1 MIDLLLPLAGAL
13 AAVVAMLGGWL
24 SLRAD
29 RLAEDPQVEH
39 RRRRLRGPGTGTI
52 LVVATLTGA
61 FGVGWPGTDALPLL
75 AIALLLG
82 GVGLLGDRR
91 RVRPSARVGAEAA
104 AGLAAV
110 VVGLDTAITGTE
122 MTSAVLVVAFVL
134 ITVESVRL
142 LDSAPRAA
150 PVVVAPV
157 VVALALLAHGGG
169 QTGTGL
175 LAAGLAGGLVGL
187 IAAGTRR
194 PFWLGESGALFS
206 GFLLAGLFLDVAPTT
221 APPLRLAVVLPLAAI
236 PLLNMATV
244 TIDRLQRRC
253 PLTRRRPDGFPH
265 RLRAM
270 GLSWPAALGVL
281 GGLQAAVAAG
291 AVLADRGF
299 VPLALPVVVAVVSF
313 GLLVS
318 AHARRVHMRSAP
330 GTSLGVRLGGAALVV
345 LIGAL
350 VAPAA
355 LALLTSRAGLTRGAL
370 AVERGME
377 AARQGDVEAAAEAFN
392 QAQTA
397 FATASARLESPLAT
411 PGLAVPVLGPNLASV
426 RTISATAADL
436 TRTGAAVTA
445 AAPRSLNF
453 VGGRAPLEEIRE
465 LEPSLAAAAG
475 SLRRAQISVDGLEQA
490 YLLPVLRDQVAAF
503 DGQLRQAADDA
514 EVAAQALAVLP
525 EILGGDGM
533 RRYFLMVQNN
543 AELRATGGFMGNY
556 GELVVEDGRIRLERI
571 GRPQDLNEA
580 GPPVKSLVA
589 PDDYLTR
596 YRRFE
601 VANTWQNVNLSPD
614 LPTVGQVIAGL
625 YPQSGGDPID
635 GVIVV
640 DPVGLAG
647 FLRLIGPIEVAPWP
661 APLTSDNVVDVTLN
675 RAYVEFDD
683 NNDRI
688 DFLGDVAEVVAD
700 TFSRSDLG
708 GPSGIFNALGEP
720 ARGGHLAAW
729 FTRPEE
735 QALADRADFAARVEP
750 VTSDSLMVINQNA
763 GGNKIDYYLRRQ
775 VSYQAQL
782 VPDGDQ
788 FRVSGRL
795 RVDMENQAPSD
806 GLPDYVIG
814 PFDSRFE
821 AGENH
826 SYVSLYSPLNL
837 AGARWE
843 GEPLALEAERELGRN
858 VYSAFL
864 SIPAGA
870 TRTLEVELE
879 GGLTSLPGGWYE
891 LDLLHQPLLVA
902 GRVSAKIEVPDGWRI
917 SEVVGATLSD
927 ARHAVVDLTLGRDA
941 SVRLR
946 VTPDG

>member
-1 MIDLLLPLAGAL
+1 
-13 AAVVAMLGGWL
+13 
-24 SLRAD
+24 
-29 RLAEDPQVEH
+29 
-39 RRRRLRGPGTGTI
+39 
-52 LVVATLTGA
+52 
-61 FGVGWPGTDALPLL
+61 
-75 AIALLLG
+75 
-82 GVGLLGDRR
+82 
-91 RVRPSARVGAEAA
+91 
-104 AGLAAV
+104 
-110 VVGLDTAITGTE
+110 VVGLDTAVTGTE
-122 MTSAVLVVAFVL
+122 VTSALLVVAFVVV
-134 ITVESVRL
+134 TVESVRL
-142 LDSAPRAA
+142 HDSAPRAA
-150 PVVVAPV
+150 AVVVAPP
-157 VVALALLAHGGG
+157 VVALALLAHGSG

-175 LAAGLAGGLVGL
+175 LAAALAGGLVGL

-194 PFWLGESGALFS
+194 PFWLGESGALFL
-206 GFLLAGLFLDVAPTT
+206 GLLLAGLFLDVAPST
-221 APPLRLAVVLPLAAI
+221 APPLSLAVVLPLAAI
-236 PLLNMATV
+236 PLVNMATV
-244 TIDRLQRRC
+244 VIDRLRRRR
-253 PLTRRRPDGFPH
+253 PLTQRRPDGFPH

-281 GGLQAAVAAG
+281 GGLQAAVAAT

-299 VPLALPVVVAVVSF
+299 VPLALPVVVAAVVSF
-313 GLLVS
+313 GLLAS
-318 AHARRVHMRSAP
+318 ARARRVHKHKAA
-330 GTSLGVRLGGAALVV
+330 GASLVVRLGGAALVV

-350 VAPAA
+350 VMPAA
-355 LALLTSRAGLTRGAL
+355 LALLTNRAELTGGAL
-370 AVERGME
+370 AIERGME
-377 AARQGDVEAAAEAFN
+377 AARQGDAEAATKAFD
-392 QAQTA
+392 QAQRA
-397 FATASARLESPLAT
+397 FATASDRLESPLAT

-465 LEPSLAAAAG
+465 LEPTLTAAAG
-475 SLRRAQISVDGLEQA
+475 TLRRAQISVDGLEQA

-525 EILGGDGM
+525 EILGGDGT

-543 AELRATGGFMGNY
+543 AELRATGGFLGNY
-556 GELVVEDGRIRLERI
+556 GELVAEDGRIRLERI
-571 GRPQDLNEA
+571 GRPRELNLA
-580 GPPVKSLVA
+580 GPAVKALVA
-589 PDDYLTR
+589 PDDYLAR

-675 RAYVEFDD
+675 RAYLELDD

-688 DFLGDVAEVVAD
+688 DFLGDVAEVVAN

-708 GPSGIFNALGEP
+708 GPSRIFNALGEP

-735 QALADRADFAARVEP
+735 QALADRADFASRVEP
-750 VTSDSLMVINQNA
+750 VTSDSLLVINQNA

-782 VPDGDQ
+782 VPDGDEV
-788 FRVSGRL
+788 RISGRL
-795 RVDMENQAPSD
+795 RVDMENQAPSE
-806 GLPDYVIG
+806 GLPSYVIG

-821 AGENH
+821 AGENR

-837 AGARWE
+837 VSATWDDQ
-843 GEPLALEAERELGRN
+843 PLPLEVERELGRN

-864 SIPAGA
+864 SIPAGT
-870 TRTLEVELE
+870 TRTLEVGLE
-879 GGLTSLPGGWYE
+879 GVLTSLPGGWYE
-891 LDLLHQPLLVA
+891 LDLLHQPILVA
-902 GRVSAKIEVPDGWRI
+902 GRASVRIEVADGWRI
-917 SEVVGATLSD
+917 SEAVGAAISD
-927 ARHAVVDLTLGRDA
+927 PRHAMVDLTLDRDA

-946 VTPDG
+946 LTPDG